1 MTFEASLL
9 SVGPESRHPVGNA
22 IAFDLQRCREA
33 SKPTRDDLVLYR
45 SWPFFALPWPLD
57 LSQLACRRSIRR
69 VGPSMVSWA
78 RTRAPPRSELC
89 SSTPPRTGA
98 AQVRPAPHGFTP
110 PRRTTGENGSSRHV
124 LALLDSRSR
133 RISEQ
138 ISGLFIRGFGVRVP
152 GGAPVL
158 TWHYRIWLSTGV
170 DRIVDRCRTSP
181 LPFSHS
187 QCGKGSHRATAER
200 FLPRAG
206 VRR

>member
-1 MTFEASLL
+1 MTFEASPL

-33 SKPTRDDLVLYR
+33 FIPTRDDLVLYR
-45 SWPFFALPWPLD
+45 SWSFFALPWPLD

-69 VGPSMVSWA
+69 VGPSMVSRA

-98 AQVRPAPHGFTP
+98 AQVRPAPHGSTP
-110 PRRTTGENGSSRHV
+110 PRRTTGDNGSSRHV

-138 ISGLFIRGFGVRVP
+138 ISGLLIREFGNRPKLGGFIRNMS
-152 GGAPVL
+152 A
-158 TWHYRIWLSTGV
+158 V
-170 DRIVDRCRTSP
+170 DRGAGWRPGNSK
-181 LPFSHS
+181 HG
-187 QCGKGSHRATAER
+187 QCGLCDRGCHQCSSSA
-200 FLPRAG
+200 
-206 VRR
+206 RRTETYLW